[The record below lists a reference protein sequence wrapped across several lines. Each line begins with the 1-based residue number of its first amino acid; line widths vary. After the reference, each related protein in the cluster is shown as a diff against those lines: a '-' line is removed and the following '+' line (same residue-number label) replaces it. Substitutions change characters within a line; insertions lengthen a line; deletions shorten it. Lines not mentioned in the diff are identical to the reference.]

1 MRWTC
6 KYIFHM
12 GYTVVYNNVQPCH
25 SSFETREDNLNLT
38 LPAKRSSIIMLENM
52 KKVRFGKNRIDCL
65 KKIKPMDLKK

>member
-12 GYTVVYNNVQPCH
+12 GYTVYNNVQPCH

-52 KKVRFGKNRIDCL
+52 KKVRFGKNRIDSSINGFE
-65 KKIKPMDLKK
+65 K

>member
-12 GYTVVYNNVQPCH
+12 GYTVYNNVQPCH

-38 LPAKRSSIIMLENM
+38 LPAKRSSIIIQGARDSEKSEIW
-52 KKVRFGKNRIDCL
+52 KKSH
-65 KKIKPMDLKK
+65 

>member
-12 GYTVVYNNVQPCH
+12 GYTVYNTNVQPCH

-38 LPAKRSSIIMLENM
+38 LPAKRSSIIIQSARESEKSEIW
-52 KKVRFGKNRIDCL
+52 KKSH
-65 KKIKPMDLKK
+65 